1 MSLNLSL
8 IEFQSSN
15 DGRLLEE
22 NYQIIDTAALGN
34 DLREEFRQQGLLKE
48 LDLYEDENSCDS
60 TKIEVVD
67 DNRVLQLL
75 ESLEQKFRQ
84 LFLIGRDSA
93 ESDIVVPKE
102 VGAQMAEFRKIT
114 NLHYMVKLKVQQF
127 AGLNNCVLKL
137 G

>member
-8 IEFQSSN
+8 IEFQNSN
-15 DGRLLEE
+15 DGRLYEE
-22 NYQIIDTAALGN
+22 NYQIIETADLGN
-34 DLREEFRQQGLLKE
+34 DLREDFRQQGLLKE
-48 LDLYEDENSCDS
+48 VDLYEDENSCDF

-75 ESLEQKFRQ
+75 ESLEQKFRR
-84 LFLIGRDSA
+84 LFLVGRNSA

-102 VGAQMAEFRKIT
+102 VDAQMAEFRKIT
-114 NLHYMVKLKVQQF
+114 NLHYLVKLKAQQF
-127 AGLNNCVLKL
+127 DGLNNCILKL